1 MRIIKQFIAIAIIL
15 FTVSIAVPTRA
26 VNIYS
31 IDTEQIDDG
40 VFAVECSIKNDN
52 KVKLMVQKDG
62 TTLYYNLCRYKKREV
77 FPLQLGNGSYTIT
90 VLENT
95 RENRY
100 KPVIQEMVEVESK
113 DPLKVYL
120 QTIQLIDWD
129 YESHVVRKAAELTK
143 NIKDNEEKVRVI
155 YNHIIHNYN
164 YDFEENEFAYDYVP
178 NIEEIAKTK
187 KGMCYDFSSLFAS
200 MLRSVGIPT
209 KLVKGYGDKIK
220 GYHAWNEVY
229 LAGKWLIIDTSFDVQ
244 MFQDMRHASIFKDNS
259 MYDKISEF

>member
-15 FTVSIAVPTRA
+15 FTVLVAVPTRA

-31 IDTEQIDDG
+31 IDTEQLDDG

-62 TTLYYNLCRYKKREV
+62 TTLYYNLCRYKKRDV
-77 FPLQLGNGSYTIT
+77 PLQLGNGSYTIT
-90 VLENT
+90 LENT

-143 NIKDNEEKVRVI
+143 NIKDNERKVR
-155 YNHIIHNYN
+155 
-164 YDFEENEFAYDYVP
+164 
-178 NIEEIAKTK
+178 
-187 KGMCYDFSSLFAS
+187 
-200 MLRSVGIPT
+200 
-209 KLVKGYGDKIK
+209 
-220 GYHAWNEVY
+220 
-229 LAGKWLIIDTSFDVQ
+229 
-244 MFQDMRHASIFKDNS
+244 
-259 MYDKISEF
+259 